1 MPRRSLQAYYA
12 FTVLSS
18 LRFTDGLWI
27 LYLLHCHW
35 TLWQVGLAESGFHLV
50 SFLSDLPTGIFA
62 DTVGPRRSLAA
73 GLAIGAATTVS
84 TFLTAPHHIIWA
96 MVSISLGS
104 LGWTFIGGADQALL
118 FHIGQEACEDSYQR
132 LYGRTVAMALLSTA
146 AGVAAG
152 GWLAATVGWAIPYV
166 LTAVFKLLALASVIK
181 LPPGPSLPPKGQPAG
196 RHTPVLA
203 LRQALASPRL
213 VLLIA
218 FGSVV
223 GITATI
229 NNLYAQSTLTVE
241 GGRLAAVSA
250 VIAASYLT
258 EAAGAWLSSRSRLGS
273 PSFRLRLA
281 TAALGAGI
289 LATGTVPFWAA
300 SPSFLLSSQADGY
313 MEPLYESALNAK
325 IPDALRAT
333 LLSLPGTGFSL
344 GMMILFPVAGWALS
358 HHRRGLVYCILAAA
372 TLAMALSFPGGTDR
386 ADREVE

>member
-1 MPRRSLQAYYA
+1 MPHRSLQAYYA

-18 LRFTDGLWI
+18 LRLTDGLWI

-62 DTVGPRRSLAA
+62 DTVGPRRSLIA
-73 GLAIGAATTVS
+73 GLAIGAAATVS

-118 FHIGQEACEDSYQR
+118 FHIGQEASEVSYPR
-132 LYGRTVAMALLSTA
+132 LYGRTVAMALLSNA
-146 AGVAAG
+146 AAVAAG
-152 GWLAATVGWAIPYV
+152 GWLAASVGWDIPYV
-166 LTAVFKLLALASVIK
+166 LTAAFKLLALASVLK
-181 LPPGPSLPPKGQPAG
+181 LPPGPSLPTRAQPAQH
-196 RHTPVLA
+196 HTPFPA
-203 LRQALASPRL
+203 LRQALARPPL

-229 NNLYAQSTLTVE
+229 NSLYAQSTLTVE
-241 GGRLAAVSA
+241 GGSLAAVSA

-258 EAAGAWLSSRSRLGS
+258 QAAGAWLSTRSRWESAS
-273 PSFRLRLA
+273 PRVRLA

-300 SPSFLLSSQADGY
+300 SPSFLLSCQADGY
-313 MEPLYESALNAK
+313 MEPLYESALNDQ
-325 IPDALRAT
+325 IPGALRAT

-344 GMMILFPVAGWALS
+344 GMIIFFPVAGWALS
-358 HHRRGLVYCILAAA
+358 HHHRAVVYWVLAAA
-372 TLAMALSFPGGTDR
+372 TLAMALAFPKIRPDP
-386 ADREVE
+386 AN